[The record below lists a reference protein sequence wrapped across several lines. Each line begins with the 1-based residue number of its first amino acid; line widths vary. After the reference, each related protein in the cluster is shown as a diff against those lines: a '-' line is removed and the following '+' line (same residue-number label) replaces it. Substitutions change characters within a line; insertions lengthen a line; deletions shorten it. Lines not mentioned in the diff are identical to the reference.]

1 LLYGVLGV
9 GLPAPLLAGFDALL
23 PGFAADDDAFMTNLI
38 RGASQRHR
46 DWNVVNE
53 RRTQLRARWDT
64 FFRDFDVLLV
74 PVTQTAAFPHDHSE
88 IATRTIAVNGQ
99 PLPYMQQLFWAGL
112 ATVAYLP
119 AVAAPIGFA
128 KVGLAKSGLPVGIQI
143 VAPYLEDRTA
153 IAFAAALAQEV
164 GGFVAPPGFA

>member
-1 LLYGVLGV
+1 M
-9 GLPAPLLAGFDALL
+9 L
-23 PGFAADDDAFMTNLI
+23 PGLAADDDGLMTNLI

-46 DWNVVNE
+46 DWNIVNE
-53 RRTQLRARWDT
+53 RRAQLRARWDA
-64 FFRDFDVLLV
+64 FFRDFDVLLL
-74 PVTQTAAFPHDHSE
+74 PVMPTAAFPHDHSE

-99 PLPYMQQLFWAGL
+99 PLPYLQQLFWAGL

-119 AVAAPIGFA
+119 AVAAPVGFARDGFA
-128 KVGLAKSGLPVGIQI
+128 KAGLSKSGLPVGIQI

-153 IAFAAALAQEV
+153 IAFAAALAREA